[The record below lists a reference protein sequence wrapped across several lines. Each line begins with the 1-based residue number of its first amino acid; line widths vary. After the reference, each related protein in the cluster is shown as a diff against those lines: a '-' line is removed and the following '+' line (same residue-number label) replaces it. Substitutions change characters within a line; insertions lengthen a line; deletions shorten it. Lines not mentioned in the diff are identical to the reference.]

1 MADDK
6 RKPVTRVKAGT
17 LLAVLKDL
25 EKIVSPKDTISV
37 LGFVL
42 IEARNGVIRATATNL
57 DIWGERECAT
67 DDRDPG
73 SGAGAGVDKAW
84 IDSIRPFKVLLPG
97 KALRKVVAEFHADAM
112 VTIDASACTDR
123 GGRALI
129 SAGNAR
135 FALNTMDP
143 ADLPFVP
150 RVDVAFAYD
159 MRCSQLADAL
169 ASVKHAV
176 STEETRYYLNGV
188 FVHPVGL
195 ALRFAATDGKRLA
208 RRSIDA
214 PDGAASFPQGII
226 GKATVDLLS
235 NLLVPAA
242 KDDDNARVAV
252 ECASDDRGAVVRWE
266 LPAADGGTVVITAKT
281 VDGDFPDYVR
291 VIPSSSPVR
300 SVIARGALAEAVKRV
315 AVLASDKSHIVKA
328 EFEAELLRLTATTID
343 LGEAVEELPC
353 ETTGLKAGAPVTVGL
368 DSRYWL
374 DLLGAM
380 ACDDVAMLMADG
392 EAPVRVQ
399 NAAPD
404 ADAEAL
410 VQVIMPVRV

>member
-1 MADDK
+1 MSAADP
-6 RKPVTRVKAGT
+6 RKPATRVKAGT

-25 EKIVSPKDTISV
+25 EKIVSAKDTIPV

-42 IEARNGVIRATATNL
+42 IEAGDGVIRATATNL
-57 DIWGERECAT
+57 DIWGERECAS
-67 DDRDPG
+67 DDRDGPG
-73 SGAGAGVDKAW
+73 AKEW
-84 IDSIRPFKVLLPG
+84 IESIRPFVVRLPG
-97 KALRKVVAEFHADAM
+97 KALRKAVAEFDSEAM
-112 VTIDASACTDR
+112 VTIDASECAGQ

-129 SAGNAR
+129 SAGRAR
-135 FALNTMDP
+135 FRLNTLDP
-143 ADLPFVP
+143 ADLPLVP
-150 RVDVAFAYD
+150 RIDVAFNYD
-159 MRCSQLADAL
+159 MRCSAMADAL
-169 ASVKHAV
+169 ATVKHAV

-214 PDGAASFPQGII
+214 PVGAASFPQGII

-235 NLLVPAA
+235 SLLVAAA
-242 KDDDNARVAV
+242 KDDENARVDV
-252 ECASDDRGAVVRWE
+252 ECASVDRGAVVRWE

-281 VDGDFPDYVR
+281 VDGDFPDYAR
-291 VIPSSSPVR
+291 VIPSSSPIR
-300 SVIARGALAEAVKRV
+300 AVIARGALAEAVKRV

-328 EFEAELLRLTATTID
+328 EFEAELLRLTAATID

-353 ETTGLKAGAPVTVGL
+353 QTEVGTVTVGL

-374 DLLGAM
+374 DLLGAL
-380 ACDDVAMLMADG
+380 ACDDVAMLMTDG